1 MSSGRKCEPGSR
13 KRRRYSGP
21 QAARTEA
28 KTPEEIA
35 ESRVLQRTLFDAGY
49 AGISFPCQAGEDVD
63 AAIQA
68 ATRNTAGEVLASQRR
83 LTIPVFRHAR
93 GTSMLAEVI
102 CGRFLHRKL
111 ASFCHEIFAEL
122 DGLPQGSTGAWP
134 WQDTFL
140 SLPTGLL
147 HERYVDLFTG
157 Q

>member
-1 MSSGRKCEPGSR
+1 MSSGGKCEPGSR

-28 KTPEEIA
+28 KTPGEIA

-83 LTIPVFRHAR
+83 L
-93 GTSMLAEVI
+93 TSMLAEVI